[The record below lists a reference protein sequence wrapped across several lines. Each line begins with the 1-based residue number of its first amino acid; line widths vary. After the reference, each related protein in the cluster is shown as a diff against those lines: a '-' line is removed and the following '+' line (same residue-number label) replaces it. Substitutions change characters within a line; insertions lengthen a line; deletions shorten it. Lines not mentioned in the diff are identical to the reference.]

1 MSSAIEQLA
10 SGISF
15 ASFSKAEDLKKRI
28 MFTLGALIIF
38 RLGTYITIP
47 GINPLIIEEF
57 TRSHSGGILGI
68 LDMFSGGAIGRM
80 TIFSL
85 NIMPYISASI
95 IVQLMTTIS
104 PHLEA
109 LKKEGESGRKKLNQ
123 YTRYGTVFLAVI
135 QGYGIAIGLE
145 KMSGYS
151 GAAVMDPGFF
161 FRLST
166 VVTLTGGTMFV
177 VWLGEQITS
186 RGIGNGTSLI
196 IFSGIVANLP
206 QALVQT
212 LQLGQQGSLSTFII
226 IGVLFMVVTVIGYI
240 VFMEKAQR
248 RIPIQ
253 YPKRQMAANMPAT
266 SQSTHLPLKINSAG
280 VIPPIFASSI
290 LLMPTTVIGFAGAG
304 DPNSIWTKLAGI
316 MAHGQPVYMC
326 CFVAMIVF
334 FAFFYTAIMFNPA
347 ETAENLRKSGSY
359 IPGIRPG
366 AQTAEYIDYVMTRLT
381 VVGAFY
387 LASIC
392 ILPEIIL
399 SQVSLPFYFGGTS
412 ILIVV
417 TTTIDTIGQVQSH
430 LVAHQY
436 EGLIKKAR
444 SKGTLV

>member
-1 MSSAIEQLA
+1 
-10 SGISF
+10 
-15 ASFSKAEDLKKRI
+15 
-28 MFTLGALIIF
+28 
-38 RLGTYITIP
+38 
-47 GINPLIIEEF
+47 
-57 TRSHSGGILGI
+57 
-68 LDMFSGGAIGRM
+68 
-80 TIFSL
+80 
-85 NIMPYISASI
+85 MPYISASI

-104 PHLEA
+104 PHMEA

-123 YTRYGTVFLAVI
+123 YTRYGTVLLAVI

-145 KMSGYS
+145 KMSSPS
-151 GAAVMDPGFF
+151 GLAVMDPGFF

-166 VVTLTGGTMFV
+166 VITLTGGTMFV

-206 QALVQT
+206 QALIKT

-226 IGVLFMVVTVIGYI
+226 LGILVMIAAVIGYI

-253 YPKRQMAANMPAT
+253 YPKRQMAANMPAS

-280 VIPPIFASSI
+280 VIPPIFASAI
-290 LLMPTTVIGFAGAG
+290 LLMPTTVIGFAGGG
-304 DPNSIWTKLAGI
+304 DPDSILSKIASV

-381 VVGAFY
+381 LVGALY

-392 ILPEIIL
+392 ILPELIL

-417 TTTIDTIGQVQSH
+417 SVTIDTIGQVQSH

-444 SKGTLV
+444 SRGTLV